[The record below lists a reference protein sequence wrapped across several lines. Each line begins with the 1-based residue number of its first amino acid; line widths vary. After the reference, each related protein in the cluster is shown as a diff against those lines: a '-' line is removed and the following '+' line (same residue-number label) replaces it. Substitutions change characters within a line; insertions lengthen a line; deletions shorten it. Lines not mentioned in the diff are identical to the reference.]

1 MKDIVLVRDSNQV
14 RTKAFNQISH
24 QENIKGKEK
33 WKRIKEEKKADEKKT
48 AYEEKTYWLYIISF
62 TGGSVLVDF
71 FMFMVKY

>member
-14 RTKAFNQISH
+14 RTKALNQISH
-24 QENIKGKEK
+24 QENIRGKEK

-48 AYEEKTYWLYIISF
+48 VYEEKTYGLYIISF